1 MLIALFELLAG
12 MDGSYVLL
20 APIFAYETLVWSVFF
35 FLGVFGVEEIR
46 EFGRVC

>member
-20 APIFAYETLVWSVFF
+20 APIFAYETLVWSVF
-35 FLGVFGVEEIR
+35 LFGGIWS
-46 EFGRVC
+46 GRD